1 MSKGTRGAFCLARKW
16 GWGRTLLELKPHEA
30 LMVLRARKG
39 LTQEGLA
46 ALLGCSQMQVSRYER
61 GVMEPSENEKKVL
74 ENYFGRSIWN
84 FKEKA

>member
-1 MSKGTRGAFCLARKW
+1 M
-16 GWGRTLLELKPHEA
+16 LELKPHEA

-61 GVMEPSENEKKVL
+61 GVMEPSENEKKVM
-74 ENYFGRSIWN
+74 ENHFGRSIWN
-84 FKEKA
+84 LKEKA